1 MGNVTI
7 EYPFTDIRGKVHK
20 SDSAYFCHRN
30 GRTFIRRLKN
40 VSKKES
46 TEQQKLTRNKFKQV
60 AARTTEILKDTSSD
74 TYKAY
79 YEAWKAGGSDS
90 ATLYGYIFKQEYGK

>member
-40 VSKKES
+40 VTKRED
-46 TEQQKLTRNKFKQV
+46 TEHQKMVKDKFRQIAERTR
-60 AARTTEILKDTSSD
+60 EIMKDTASD

-79 YEAWKAGGSDS
+79 YEAWKAGGKD
-90 ATLYGYIFKQEYGK
+90 ATTLYGYIFKQEYAK